1 MITSKLIPKL
11 YFRKD
16 KVDCEGRMPLFIRFP
31 RLDGKEPKF
40 SVGKLRLSLDE
51 WDSKTNL
58 PKDEMLRT
66 EIEKEMQRIKLEIHR
81 CIIDEVQIDI
91 PKLND
96 IVKNVKPADPT
107 DSLFIEHYREFLW
120 KKEKN
125 GQIKQVTVKSHIS
138 TIKALEEFNPKL
150 RVKDIDE
157 KSIGRF
163 IEFLKTRKFKSG
175 KDISN
180 LTFGKRLT
188 QIRSVIRYISAKGI
202 SIKDPFKTGDIYIK
216 PDQINETYLNEIE
229 LSRMICLIDNKELS
243 EAERRVLLM
252 FLLACTTGIRISDM
266 RDLRWRNIN
275 LNCTNGTIEFICKK
289 TQRKVFVPLSPMA
302 GEMLCKATEED
313 PNNVKAE
320 SNVFLRIY
328 SPTQINTI
336 IKALAKKVGISKN
349 VTFHVARR
357 TFATLCLQFGVPF
370 YTIQFSLGHKPSN
383 VTERY
388 IKWDTYAANKAAIQL
403 SSFDLEKLKN
413 LA

>member
-1 MITSKLIPKL
+1 MQTSKLTPKL

-81 CIIDEVQIDI
+81 CIIDDVQIDI
-91 PKLND
+91 PKLSE
-96 IVKNVKPADPT
+96 IVKNVKPTDPT
-107 DSLFIEHYREFLW
+107 ESLFIEHYREFLW

-125 GQIKQVTVKSHIS
+125 GQIKRATVKSHIS

-157 KSIGRF
+157 KSISRF
-163 IEFLKTRKFKSG
+163 IDFLKKRILKSG

-202 SIKDPFKTGDIYIK
+202 TIKDPFKTGDIYIK
-216 PDQINETYLNEIE
+216 PDEISEIYLNEIE
-229 LSRMICLIDNKELS
+229 LSRMIGLIDNKELPD
-243 EAERRVLLM
+243 AERRVLLM
-252 FLLACTTGIRISDM
+252 FLLACATGIRISDM
-266 RDLRWRNIN
+266 RAMRWRNIN
-275 LNCTNGTIEFICKK
+275 LECTNGIIEFICKK

-302 GEMLCKATEED
+302 GDILCYATEND
-313 PNNVKAE
+313 INNVEAE
-320 SNVFLRIY
+320 YNVFVRVY
-328 SPTQINTI
+328 SPTKINTTL
-336 IKALAKKVGISKN
+336 KLLAKKVGISKN
-349 VTFHVARR
+349 VTFHVARS
-357 TFATLCLQFGVPF
+357 TFASLCRQFEVPF
-370 YTIQFSLGHKPSN
+370 DTIQFSLGHKPSN

-388 IKWDTYAANKAAIQL
+388 IKWDTYAANKAATQL
-403 SSFDLEKLKN
+403 SCFDLKKFRR